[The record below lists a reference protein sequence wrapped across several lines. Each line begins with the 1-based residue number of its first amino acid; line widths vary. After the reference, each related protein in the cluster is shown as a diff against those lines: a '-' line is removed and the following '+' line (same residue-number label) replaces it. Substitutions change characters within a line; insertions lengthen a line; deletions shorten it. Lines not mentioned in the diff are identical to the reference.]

1 MKLTKGMNAAYL
13 MAAIICAA
21 IIASMSC
28 PSAATDDYTNL
39 VKLITDSEDVRIDT
53 QDLAFLLVTHGF
65 DATPEESYESY
76 AIVKLDKKIYEVRP
90 NGVKPGL
97 ADVAILE

>member
-1 MKLTKGMNAAYL
+1 MKLINRMDAIYL
-13 MAAIICAA
+13 MAAIICVM
-21 IIASMSC
+21 IASMSC
-28 PSAATDDYTNL
+28 PSAASDDYSNL

-65 DATPEESYESY
+65 DATPKDSY
-76 AIVKLDKKIYEVRP
+76 AIVKLDKEIYEVTP

-97 ADVAILE
+97 ADISILD

>member
-1 MKLTKGMNAAYL
+1 

-65 DATPEESYESY
+65 DATPEDSYT
-76 AIVKLDKKIYEVRP
+76 IVKLDKKIYEVRP

-97 ADVAILE
+97 ADISISD

>member
-1 MKLTKGMNAAYL
+1 MKLTKKMNAAYL

-65 DATPEESYESY
+65 DATPEDSYT
-76 AIVKLDKKIYEVRP
+76 IVKLDKKIYEVRP

-97 ADVAILE
+97 ADISISD